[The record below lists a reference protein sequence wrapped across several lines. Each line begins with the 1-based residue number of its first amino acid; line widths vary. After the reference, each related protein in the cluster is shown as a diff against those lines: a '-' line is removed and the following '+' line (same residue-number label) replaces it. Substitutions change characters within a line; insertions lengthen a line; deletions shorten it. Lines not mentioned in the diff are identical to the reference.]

1 METPFLEIPEEQFTF
16 PADWEDD
23 GALELFDNSYLRG
36 LTETARKPASG
47 EKHIVFTSGEQ
58 IFGISLKN
66 VTEVC
71 RSLPVT
77 LLPGAPEWLA
87 GITNLRGDLLAV
99 IDPDTAAGY
108 DAGDL
113 AKTKIIVLTDGQ
125 KKLVGLLVDQV
136 NEIAL
141 LPSDHIGDGINATPN
156 NSGGLA
162 EFACGSSPYRNS
174 TLTVLDTGKI
184 FSWPEL
190 NKLSEQ

>member
-108 DAGDL
+108 DAGD
-113 AKTKIIVLTDGQ
+113 
-125 KKLVGLLVDQV
+125 
-136 NEIAL
+136 
-141 LPSDHIGDGINATPN
+141 
-156 NSGGLA
+156 
-162 EFACGSSPYRNS
+162 
-174 TLTVLDTGKI
+174 
-184 FSWPEL
+184 
-190 NKLSEQ
+190 